1 MSSLN
6 NKNVPEGILTIAD
19 KDNPPKLNNVKKRSL
34 ILSPTVNAGLE
45 PEGKIT
51 DFEKDKEIGKGGFG
65 LVWKVIHK
73 KTQKVYCIKVIKK
86 AGIIQQKLEAQMN
99 REIEIMY
106 ILNHPHC
113 LRLKNHFEDDQN
125 FYLVMPLAH
134 KGQLYRVLRKFRK
147 FDERTAAQI
156 LRETISALQYL
167 HSFNPPIIHRDIKPE
182 NLLLNNG
189 GRILLADF
197 GWSNFSDGDVRKT
210 FCGTPEYIAP
220 EMLLKK
226 GHDTRVDI
234 WSVGVLMFELLAG
247 YSPFVAKSNQDL
259 YQNIRRLKIQWP
271 KDMPP
276 LAKNLIGK
284 ILKLNPVDRPSLQE
298 ILDHQWF
305 KQTKMIKPLLEN
317 KLTTLK
323 DLLVF
328 HMLNEPN
335 EQILERINTLLNLK
349 GKDADNTKAKN
360 ISKEA
365 PDSEKVINQNNIMKQ
380 IQADKMNQKKEEKN
394 EIKNE
399 IKNEENKNPAT
410 PSTPKSTSN
419 NTQNSA
425 QNKPKEKEKEKEKEK
440 KQNVEYNAKSN
451 VSTINVSKE
460 QKDLLLLENAGLKKD
475 NELYKTKLLSF
486 ENELRNL
493 KAENAK
499 LQKENATA
507 LQELI
512 KKKDEEIEKLNTMNK
527 DRMNILSELEEKT
540 KINMESNNKIQ
551 VIKNEKAQKDKMI
564 ETIKNKI
571 IDLNK
576 QLESKDNTI
585 NEISKKNEVLDQE
598 KEKLFLQYQKKIE
611 ELQSKVLD
619 NQSNNSEKEE
629 STEGVDLSEHIDTLN
644 SSIDVFKN
652 VFNKKINNFKENFD
666 QFKAEY
672 KSKDETF
679 NSLLND
685 KTKSFNE
692 LIKKYS
698 ANLSENI
705 SKIFEEANK
714 PTANVKEQKIDWL
727 NKQVDELTEYKKKGI
742 DYDNK
747 IKELTE
753 ENQLLINKN
762 KIRGEHLD
770 FLKKSLILKDEA
782 INSIKERKTLLEQQC
797 NDMRNFI
804 LRNANPDLKKKFLN
818 AGFK

>member
-6 NKNVPEGILTIAD
+6 NKNVPEGILSIAD
-19 KDNPPKLNNVKKRSL
+19 KDNPPRLNKVKKRSL

-45 PEGKIT
+45 PEGKIS

-73 KTQKVYCIKVIKK
+73 KTQKVYCIKVIEK

-247 YSPFVAKSNQDL
+247 YSPFVAKNNQDL

-284 ILKLNPVDRPSLQE
+284 ILKLNPSERPSLQE

-317 KLTTLK
+317 KLTTTK

-328 HMLNEPN
+328 HMLNEPS
-335 EQILERINTLLNLK
+335 EQILEKINILLNLT

-360 ISKEA
+360 IAKEN
-365 PDSEKVINQNNIMKQ
+365 PDSENVIKQNNIMKQ
-380 IQADKMNQKKEEKN
+380 IQADKNSQKAEEKKEEKK
-394 EIKNE
+394 E
-399 IKNEENKNPAT
+399 
-410 PSTPKSTSN
+410 TPKPDQKKETP
-419 NTQNSA
+419 THGNSS
-425 QNKPKEKEKEKEKEK
+425 QEKKPKE
-440 KQNVEYNAKSN
+440 EYNAKSN
-451 VSTINVSKE
+451 ISTINVSKE

-493 KAENAK
+493 KAENSK
-499 LQKENATA
+499 LQKENAVA

-551 VIKNEKAQKDKMI
+551 LIKNEKAQKDKMI

-571 IDLNK
+571 VDLNK

-598 KEKLFLQYQKKIE
+598 KEKLFLQYQQRMKAVKA
-611 ELQSKVLD
+611 
-619 NQSNNSEKEE
+619 
-629 STEGVDLSEHIDTLN
+629 
-644 SSIDVFKN
+644 SI
-652 VFNKKINNFKENFD
+652 
-666 QFKAEY
+666 Y
-672 KSKDETF
+672 
-679 NSLLND
+679 
-685 KTKSFNE
+685 
-692 LIKKYS
+692 LI
-698 ANLSENI
+698 I
-705 SKIFEEANK
+705 
-714 PTANVKEQKIDWL
+714 
-727 NKQVDELTEYKKKGI
+727 
-742 DYDNK
+742 
-747 IKELTE
+747 
-753 ENQLLINKN
+753 
-762 KIRGEHLD
+762 
-770 FLKKSLILKDEA
+770 LIL
-782 INSIKERKTLLEQQC
+782 
-797 NDMRNFI
+797 
-804 LRNANPDLKKKFLN
+804 
-818 AGFK
+818 

>member
-6 NKNVPEGILTIAD
+6 NKNVPEGILSIAD
-19 KDNPPKLNNVKKRSL
+19 KNNPPQLNKVKKRCL

-45 PEGKIT
+45 PESKIT

-65 LVWKVIHK
+65 LVWKVTHK
-73 KTQKVYCIKVIKK
+73 KTQKVYCIKVIEKS
-86 AGIIQQKLEAQMN
+86 GIIQQKLEAQMN

-167 HSFNPPIIHRDIKPE
+167 HSFKPPIIHRDIKPE

-189 GRILLADF
+189 GRVLLADF

-234 WSVGVLMFELLAG
+234 WSIGVLMFELLAG

-284 ILKLNPVDRPSLQE
+284 ILKLNPLDRPSLQE

-317 KLTTLK
+317 KLITLK

-328 HMLNEPN
+328 HMLNEPS
-335 EQILERINTLLNLK
+335 EQILERMNTLLNLT
-349 GKDADNTKAKN
+349 GIDADNTNAKSILKDN
-360 ISKEA
+360 
-365 PDSEKVINQNNIMKQ
+365 PDSEKVIKEKNIMKQ
-380 IQADKMNQKKEEKN
+380 IQADKATNPKENKIKVEDKSENKN
-394 EIKNE
+394 EIKKE
-399 IKNEENKNPAT
+399 EPKNTN
-410 PSTPKSTSN
+410 
-419 NTQNSA
+419 
-425 QNKPKEKEKEKEKEK
+425 EK
-440 KQNVEYNAKSN
+440 KQSEESYANSN
-451 VSTINVSKE
+451 ISTINVSKE

-475 NELYKTKLLSF
+475 NELFKTKLLSI

-499 LQKENATA
+499 LQKENAVS

-512 KKKDEEIEKLNTMNK
+512 KKKDEEIEKLNSMNK
-527 DRMNILSELEEKT
+527 DRMNILTELEEKT

-551 VIKNEKAQKDKMI
+551 IIKNEKAQKEKMI

-571 IDLNK
+571 VDLNK

-585 NEISKKNEVLDQE
+585 NEMSKKNEALDQE

-619 NQSNNSEKEE
+619 SQSKDSTKDENPEE
-629 STEGVDLSEHIDTLN
+629 MDLSEHIDNLN
-644 SSIDVFKN
+644 SNIDAFKN
-652 VFNKKINNFKENFD
+652 IFNRKINNFKDNFD
-666 QFKAEY
+666 QFKSEF

-679 NSLLND
+679 NNLLND
-685 KTKSFNE
+685 KTKSFSE
-692 LIKKYS
+692 LIQKYTE
-698 ANLSENI
+698 NLSDNI
-705 SKIFEEANK
+705 SKIFDEANK
-714 PTANVKEQKIDWL
+714 PVSNVKEQKIDWL
-727 NKQVDELTEYKKKGI
+727 NKQVDELSEYKKKGI

-747 IKELTE
+747 IKDLLS
-753 ENQLLINKN
+753 ENQIMAS
-762 KIRGEHLD
+762 KIKIQGENLE
-770 FLKKSLILKDEA
+770 FLKKNLVLKDEA
-782 INSIKERKTLLEQQC
+782 IKSIKDRKTLFEQKC
-797 NDMRNFI
+797 NDIRSFI
-804 LRNANPDLKKKFLN
+804 LRNANPELKKKFTQ
-818 AGFK
+818 AGF

>member
-6 NKNVPEGILTIAD
+6 NKNVPEGILSIAD
-19 KDNPPKLNNVKKRSL
+19 KNNPPQLNKVKKRCL

-45 PEGKIT
+45 PESKIT

-65 LVWKVIHK
+65 LVWKVTHK
-73 KTQKVYCIKVIKK
+73 KTQKVYCIKVIEKS
-86 AGIIQQKLEAQMN
+86 GIIQQKLVNQMN

-134 KGQLYRVLRKFRK
+134 KGQLYRVLRKFKK

-167 HSFNPPIIHRDIKPE
+167 HSFKPPIIHRDIKPE

-189 GRILLADF
+189 GRVLLADF

-234 WSVGVLMFELLAG
+234 WSIGVLMFELLAG
-247 YSPFVAKSNQDL
+247 YSPFVAKNNQDL

-284 ILKLNPVDRPSLQE
+284 ILKLNPLDRPSLQD

-317 KLTTLK
+317 KLNTLK
-323 DLLVF
+323 DLLAF
-328 HMLNEPN
+328 HMLNEPT
-335 EQILERINTLLNLK
+335 EQILERMNTLLKLT
-349 GKDADNTKAKN
+349 GKDADNTNAKN
-360 ISKEA
+360 IIKEN
-365 PDSEKVINQNNIMKQ
+365 PDSDNVLKQKNIMKQ
-380 IQADKMNQKKEEKN
+380 INDDKPVQNKIKEDIKANKETNDNKDNKKEISKKEEK
-394 EIKNE
+394 
-399 IKNEENKNPAT
+399 
-410 PSTPKSTSN
+410 
-419 NTQNSA
+419 
-425 QNKPKEKEKEKEKEK
+425 KEEK
-440 KQNVEYNAKSN
+440 KNKEEFAANTN
-451 VSTINVSKE
+451 ITTINVSKE

-475 NELYKTKLLSF
+475 NELYKTKLLSL

-499 LQKENATA
+499 LQKENATS

-527 DRMNILSELEEKT
+527 DRMNILNELEEKN
-540 KINMESNNKIQ
+540 KINIENNNKIQ
-551 VIKNEKAQKDKMI
+551 TIKNEKAQKEKTI
-564 ETIKNKI
+564 EAIKNKI

-576 QLESKDNTI
+576 QLETKDSTI
-585 NEISKKNEVLDQE
+585 NEMNKKNESLDQE
-598 KEKLFLQYQKKIE
+598 KEQLFLTYQKKIE

-619 NQSNNSEKEE
+619 NQSNT
-629 STEGVDLSEHIDTLN
+629 STEDENADGMDLSDHIDTLN
-644 SSIDVFKN
+644 SNIEAFKN
-652 VFNKKINNFKENFD
+652 IFNRKINNFKENFD
-666 QFKAEY
+666 QFISEF
-672 KSKDETF
+672 KSKDEAFT
-679 NSLLND
+679 NLLNE
-685 KTKSFNE
+685 KTQSFKDVINKHSE
-692 LIKKYS
+692 
-698 ANLSENI
+698 NLSENVN
-705 SKIFEEANK
+705 KIFDEANK
-714 PTANVKEQKIDWL
+714 PTLNVKEQKIDWL
-727 NKQVDELTEYKKKGI
+727 NKQVDELSEYQKKGI
-742 DYDNK
+742 NYQNG
-747 IKELTE
+747 IKDLTN
-753 ENQLLINKN
+753 ENQILANKN
-762 KIRGEHLD
+762 KINADNLE
-770 FLKKSLILKDEA
+770 FLKKNIVLKDES
-782 INSIKERKTLLEQQC
+782 IQSIKDKKTLLEQKC
-797 NDMRNFI
+797 NDIRTFI
-804 LRNANPDLKKKFLN
+804 LRNANQELKRKFTQ
-818 AGFK
+818 AGF